1 MDTDKNTYETPKQQ
15 MAGKAGSGST
25 TPQNILERDTEAYGQ
40 AEKAV
45 SDAYDKTA
53 QKVSETYDKT
63 AQKVSETYDK
73 AAQKVGETYDK
84 AKSYSNENPGKTILI
99 ALGIGVGL
107 GLLLGASSRQSR
119 TSRIAQPVIN
129 ALSDIAHEFF
139 R

>member
-1 MDTDKNTYETPKQQ
+1 MDTNNKNTYETPKQH
-15 MAGKAGSGST
+15 MAGAAGSGT
-25 TPQNILERDTEAYGQ
+25 ATAQNILEQGSEAYEQ

-63 AQKVSETYDK
+63 AQKVS
-73 AAQKVGETYDK
+73 ETYDK

-119 TSRIAQPVIN
+119 TSRIAQPVVN
-129 ALSDIAHEFF
+129 ALSDIAHEFL

>member
-1 MDTDKNTYETPKQQ
+1 MDTNNKNTYETPKQH
-15 MAGKAGSGST
+15 MAGAAGSGT
-25 TPQNILERDTEAYGQ
+25 ATAQNILEQGSEAYEQ

-53 QKVSETYDKT
+53 QKVS
-63 AQKVSETYDK
+63 
-73 AAQKVGETYDK
+73 ETYDK

-119 TSRIAQPVIN
+119 TSRIAQPVVN
-129 ALSDIAHEFF
+129 ALSDIAHEFL